1 MTVGAL
7 EAVSHTSH
15 IPRDCAASPR
25 LDQAASN
32 SSFVCVDVHQVIE
45 HTVEVLLVK
54 ALVSYDSV
62 YGNTEKIANAASTA
76 ISPYGGI
83 RALRAGD
90 ADLSESESGDCT

>member
-1 MTVGAL
+1 M
-7 EAVSHTSH
+7 
-15 IPRDCAASPR
+15 
-25 LDQAASN
+25 
-32 SSFVCVDVHQVIE
+32 DVHQVIE

-76 ISPYGGI
+76 ITPYGGI

-90 ADLSESESGDCT
+90 ADLSESESGDLRIMGSPTHGGRTHFDETSDFLNEHPQYYARLVYVL